1 MLLDNEILKGGILS
15 FVSTAMQRT
24 PPLPCLTPPVTCHSG
39 SLLLRSFLSKFGYW
53 NRNELSLIDLS
64 LYSHRVLQMSDGI
77 HNMGDIR
84 LELFGFLALAWVI
97 VYFCLWK
104 GVATT
109 GKVVYITA
117 TLPIILLFTFVIRGV
132 TLPGAMEGLKFFFL
146 PNWHKVCEPKV
157 WINAASQV
165 LIYYYLTNVCETN
178 IQGFQFYWNSLWF
191 SDSI

>member
-1 MLLDNEILKGGILS
+1 MYI
-15 FVSTAMQRT
+15 F
-24 PPLPCLTPPVTCHSG
+24 C
-39 SLLLRSFLSKFGYW
+39 
-53 NRNELSLIDLS
+53 
-64 LYSHRVLQMSDGI
+64 SHRVLQMSDGI
-77 HNMGDIR
+77 HNMGEIR

-132 TLPGAMEGLKFFFL
+132 TLPGAIQGLKFFFL
-146 PNWHKVCEPKV
+146 PDWQKVCEPKV

-165 LIYYYLTNVCETN
+165 WIIGYFFNNCCLNWCF
-178 IQGFQFYWNSLWF
+178 QGFQLHWNSLWF